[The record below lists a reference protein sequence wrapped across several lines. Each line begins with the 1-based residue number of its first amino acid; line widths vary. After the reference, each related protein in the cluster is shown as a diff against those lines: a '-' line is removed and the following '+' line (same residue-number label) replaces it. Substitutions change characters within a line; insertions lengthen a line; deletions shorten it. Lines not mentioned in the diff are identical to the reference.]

1 MTRIKVRALQDLDFC
16 KKWEVVEMKE
26 TIYTEYFVWKVEVI
40 EDETFV
46 KNEKLQT
53 KQNKA
58 ILTNK
63 NTK

>member
-16 KKWEVVEMKE
+16 KRWEVVEMKE
-26 TIYTEYFVWKVEVI
+26 TIYNEYFVWKVEV
-40 EDETFV
+40 V
-46 KNEKLQT
+46 KDEKLWD

-58 ILTNK
+58 ILKSK

>member
-1 MTRIKVRALQDLDFC
+1 MIRIKVRALQDLDFC

-26 TIYTEYFVWKVEVI
+26 TIYNEYFVWKVEVI

>member
-16 KKWEVVEMKE
+16 KRWEVVEMKE
-26 TIYTEYFVWKVEVI
+26 TIYNEYFVWKVEV
-40 EDETFV
+40 V
-46 KNEKLQT
+46 KDEKLWD

-58 ILTNK
+58 ILKNK